1 VTFIRDLA
9 ALPPAFQAGAL
20 TIGNFD
26 GVHRG
31 HAALAEQLLETARA
45 ADGPA
50 VVFTFEPHPAQV
62 LRPEIAPVPLVW
74 PERKVELLEGLGID
88 LVVAFPTDQQFL
100 SLPAKDFFDKVVCE
114 HLNAQAVIEGDNFCF
129 GNNREGTIE
138 MLGSFCDSAGIGL
151 HVVASILLKGEMV
164 SSSRIRALVALGE
177 MSQVTQML
185 SRPHRVRGQVARGAA
200 RGATIGF
207 PTANLEEIPNLVP
220 APGVYA
226 GQAYSQQETWPAAI
240 HIGPNPTFAEE
251 QVKFEVHLIGFE
263 GDLYGEWL
271 EVDIVERLRG
281 TQTFDSSE
289 ALQKQLRK
297 DVQQAARIQTK

>member
-1 VTFIRDLA
+1 MTFIRDLA
-9 ALPPAFQAGAL
+9 ALPSDFQAGAL

-31 HAALAEQLLETARA
+31 HAALAKQLLETARA

-50 VVFTFEPHPAQV
+50 VAFTFEPHPVQV

-88 LVVAFPTDQQFL
+88 LVVAFPTDLQFL

-129 GNNREGTIE
+129 GHNREGTIE
-138 MLGSFCDSAGIGL
+138 TLGSFCDSAGIGL
-151 HVVASILLKGEMV
+151 HVVASILLDGEMV
-164 SSSRIRALVALGE
+164 SSSRIRALVELGE
-177 MSQVTQML
+177 MTQVTQML

-207 PTANLEEIPNLVP
+207 PTANLDEIPNLVP
-220 APGVYA
+220 APGVYG
-226 GQAYSQQETWPAAI
+226 GQAYGQQETWPAAI

-281 TQTFDSSE
+281 TQTFDSPE
-289 ALQKQLRK
+289 ALQEQLRK
-297 DVQQAARIQTK
+297 DVQQAARIQAK